1 MGQQEKLGK
10 GPSGRDRHIFEE
22 TGKEKKKV
30 LISTI
35 LNIYFKNT

>member
-22 TGKEKKKV
+22 TGKEKKKKC
-30 LISTI
+30 IDKH
-35 LNIYFKNT
+35 NFKYLF